1 MRHSEAQSVDFS
13 ACRLVM
19 REKSPLRSLVEHKRQ
34 EIRFLEFD
42 NLTQYGIYEMNLRL
56 FSGSG
61 DQGGFAI
68 PSKMKENK

>member
-13 ACRLVM
+13 ACRLVV

-42 NLTQYGIYEMNLRL
+42 NLTQYGIL
-56 FSGSG
+56 
-61 DQGGFAI
+61 
-68 PSKMKENK
+68 

>member
-1 MRHSEAQSVDFS
+1 MDFS

-34 EIRFLEFD
+34 EIRLLEFD
-42 NLTQYGIYEMNLRL
+42 NLKLNTVFYEMNLRL

>member
-19 REKSPLRSLVEHKRQ
+19 REKIAIAFIVERKRQ

-42 NLTQYGIYEMNLRL
+42 NLT
-56 FSGSG
+56 
-61 DQGGFAI
+61 
-68 PSKMKENK
+68 